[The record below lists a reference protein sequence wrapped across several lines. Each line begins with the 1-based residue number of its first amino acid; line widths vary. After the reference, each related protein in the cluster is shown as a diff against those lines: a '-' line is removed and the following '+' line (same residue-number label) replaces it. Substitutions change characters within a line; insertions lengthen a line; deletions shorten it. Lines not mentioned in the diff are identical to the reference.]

1 MSKNYQ
7 ILDFFGFDLLT
18 FDLKYVIITSM
29 NFTRMADLFSTQVE
43 LASDSVDLHTLL
55 RDKIR
60 RIFLRSLRE
69 TILKNKNLLVVV
81 LLAVA
86 CYICLQFLFNI
97 PSMVIA
103 NPVEVDGSTVEVV
116 FGPEPSIAITTEQL
130 AGGTIVAVA
139 ESSVV
144 DGTNDVVEQEE
155 PAVDVA
161 VETVTTVAASPIIE
175 EVIVETPPLNMQAV
189 DIAKKYLGVPYV
201 WGGTSP
207 RGFDCSGLVQYVYA
221 QLGISISRTASSQAR
236 EGVYVDRANLTYGD
250 LVFFARGGYVH
261 HVGMYIGDGK
271 MIHAPHSGD
280 VVRIVDLSSH
290 KNYYTARRIIR

>member
-1 MSKNYQ
+1 MFVKKLS

-18 FDLKYVIITSM
+18 FDLKYVIIISM

-55 RDKIR
+55 RDEIR
-60 RIFLRSLRE
+60 RIFLRSLKE
-69 TILKNKNLLVVV
+69 TILKNKNLMIIV

-86 CYICLQFLFNI
+86 CYISLQFLFNI

-103 NPVEVDGSTVEVV
+103 TPVEVDGSTVEVV
-116 FGPEPSIAITTEQL
+116 FGVEPSIAITTEQVGAPTL
-130 AGGTIVAVA
+130 NAVA
-139 ESSVV
+139 EVKI
-144 DGTNDVVEQEE
+144 DEVVEQEV
-155 PAVDVA
+155 PAVNNA
-161 VETVTTVAASPIIE
+161 VEVVTTVAENPIIE
-175 EVIVETPPLNMQAV
+175 EIIVETPPLNIQAV
-189 DIAKKYLGVPYV
+189 ETAKKYLGVPYV

>member
-1 MSKNYQ
+1 
-7 ILDFFGFDLLT
+7 
-18 FDLKYVIITSM
+18 M

-55 RDKIR
+55 RDEIR
-60 RIFLRSLRE
+60 RIFLRSFRE
-69 TILKNKNLLVVV
+69 TILKNKNLMVII

-103 NPVEVDGSTVEVV
+103 TPVEVDGSTVEVV
-116 FGPEPSIAITTEQL
+116 FGPEPSLAITTEQL
-130 AGGTIVAVA
+130 AGGTITAVA
-139 ESSVV
+139 ENSVV
-144 DGTNDVVEQEE
+144 EVSNEIVEQEV
-155 PAVDVA
+155 PAVDNA

-189 DIAKKYLGVPYV
+189 EVAKRYLGVPYV
-201 WGGTSP
+201 WGGSSP
-207 RGFDCSGLVQYVYA
+207 RGFDCSGLMQYVYA

-236 EGVYVDRANLTYGD
+236 EGIYVDRANLTYGD